1 MTKKVSLRTKRP
13 LKNLTWTTVGM
24 FARAAAAPR
33 TTRNLTLITRK
44 RGVMKT
50 KALYAVVVVVILLA
64 LWRIG
69 ASIYEYH
76 LSVIDRN
83 APTIPSELMQ
93 PPVFIPDPP
102 PPPAEHLPR
111 TLPPHEVQPQPPAA
125 CYTNDCTRRQ
135 LITI

>member
-1 MTKKVSLRTKRP
+1 MK
-13 LKNLTWTTVGM
+13 
-24 FARAAAAPR
+24 PR
-33 TTRNLTLITRK
+33 TVLT
-44 RGVMKT
+44 
-50 KALYAVVVVVILLA
+50 VVFTTVVILLA

-69 ASIYEYH
+69 SSIYEYQ

-111 TLPPHEVQPQPPAA
+111 TLPPHEQQQPPAA
-125 CYTNDCTRRQ
+125 CYTDDCARRQ
-135 LITI
+135 LIKI

>member
-1 MTKKVSLRTKRP
+1 MTRKEK
-13 LKNLTWTTVGM
+13 
-24 FARAAAAPR
+24 FAAAA
-33 TTRNLTLITRK
+33 T
-44 RGVMKT
+44 
-50 KALYAVVVVVILLA
+50 VVVILLA

-69 ASIYEYH
+69 SSIYEYH

-111 TLPPHEVQPQPPAA
+111 TLPPHEQQQPPAA
-125 CYTNDCTRRQ
+125 CYTDDCARRQ
-135 LITI
+135 LIKI